1 MDKASCFL
9 QLSFV
14 SSKGWLLRV
23 PFPTSY
29 GPWLLTEYLEC
40 LQVEPGLSI
49 KWEAF
54 GGSIASGSQSWPWP
68 GCLQGAVWAS
78 CQHASLGNIEVS

>member
-1 MDKASCFL
+1 MPKTPFFL
-9 QLSFV
+9 PCPVFSSIPPFALLLSFLSQLLPPAEFCVLKKLV
-14 SSKGWLLRV
+14 SSGSLSI
-23 PFPTSY
+23 SY

-54 GGSIASGSQSWPWP
+54 GGSIASGFQSWP
-68 GCLQGAVWAS
+68 
-78 CQHASLGNIEVS
+78 